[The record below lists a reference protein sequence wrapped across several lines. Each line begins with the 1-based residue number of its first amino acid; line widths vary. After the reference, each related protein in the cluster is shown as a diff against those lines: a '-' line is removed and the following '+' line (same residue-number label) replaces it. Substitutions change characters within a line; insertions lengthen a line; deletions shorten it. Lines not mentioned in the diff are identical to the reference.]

1 MFRTKSSG
9 SQWPVESCPIPQ
21 PPCSN
26 LILFSTL
33 ILIALWYSWL
43 QPKWVI
49 QIMPSSLPLIHALWP
64 QPPSHV
70 SRVILWT
77 SLESFFKCHLIQ
89 EAFPDSQDRIILSV
103 FWPHCT
109 LLVPPLWNQK
119 SLSGLTVIYLYV
131 LWSGISPREGNGIP
145 FPSGMVL
152 PRQAPIPVCACLE
165 KPTDRG
171 AWWVTVH
178 RVTESTRLSH

>member
-1 MFRTKSSG
+1 MPLFPGQALFFLIYSMHCCPNLIFNPLPTFRTKSSG
-9 SQWPVESCPIPQ
+9 SQQPVESCPIPQ

-43 QPKWVI
+43 QRKWVI

-77 SLESFFKCHLIQ
+77 SFESFFKCHLIQ
-89 EAFPDSQDRIILSV
+89 EAFPDSQHRRILSV
-103 FWPHCT
+103 LWPHCT
-109 LLVPPLWNQK
+109 LLVPLLWNQK
-119 SLSGLTVIYLYV
+119 SLSGLKAMYLYV
-131 LWSGISPREGNGIP
+131 LWSEISPR
-145 FPSGMVL
+145 
-152 PRQAPIPVCACLE
+152 
-165 KPTDRG
+165 
-171 AWWVTVH
+171 
-178 RVTESTRLSH
+178 

>member
-131 LWSGISPREGNGIP
+131 LWSGISPREGNG
-145 FPSGMVL
+145 L
-152 PRQAPIPVCACLE
+152 PTPVSLPGESHRQRSLQSI
-165 KPTDRG
+165 G
-171 AWWVTVH
+171 SQ
-178 RVTESTRLSH
+178 RVRHNWETNTFTFIMSLRRL